1 MRALGALIG
10 CVLLAP
16 APAWAADHLV
26 ADPQAYAAAVKKAAP
41 GDRIILADGV
51 WRDFRI
57 VFTGQG
63 KAGKPITLTAQTPG
77 KVILSGQS
85 DLRIGGS
92 HLIVSN
98 LVFRDG
104 WSPTKE
110 LISLRRDSKTVARN
124 TRLTGIVV
132 DRFTNPDRRA
142 QDVWV
147 AIYGTDNRVDHSW
160 FAGKGNAGVTL
171 AVIRPKGQPGEN
183 RARIDHVFFGPRPPL
198 GSNGG
203 ETIRIGTS
211 DESLSDSKSVV
222 ENNWFEQCDGEVEIV
237 SVKSGGNI
245 IRGNM
250 IVESQGAIVLRH
262 GNGNLVER
270 NIFLGRGKPST
281 GGIRVINRDQVVRDN
296 YLEGVTGTSFLS
308 AIAVMNGVPNSA
320 VNRYHQVANALVANN
335 SIIDAARITF
345 GAGADAERSAPPV
358 SSRFDRNLIY
368 TASGKDI
375 VRVEGDAS
383 GIAMAGNVQSGPVPT
398 GLTGFA
404 QADIRLVR
412 AANGLLYPADPALA
426 DTGAPRD
433 LVMLKREDTGPA
445 WYPKDAPASTGR
457 TLDAAPGALAQAV
470 AQSGP
475 GDTIRVAPGTHRVT
489 APIAI
494 AHRLTV
500 TGPRA
505 AILESASPTLF
516 QLLPGGSLNLSG
528 VTLSGAASPTAARA
542 ALIRAPQSVS
552 ILNYRVTLSDVA
564 VRDAADVIATT
575 PGTFAEEIAIRR
587 SSFANVSG
595 TVVAAAAE
603 TGSKGLYSA
612 ERIAIAD
619 SDFIDVATIADVAR
633 LGTDESTFGP
643 WFAMTGN
650 RVTGGTPPAIRL
662 SGVQHVA
669 ILHSR
674 FERAGG
680 IAIANSVGA
689 PVVRITANVFAG
701 TPEPTITRLYP
712 QGTPDIVLA
721 DNQMEA
727 LR

>member
-1 MRALGALIG
+1 MRIAALIA
-10 CVLLAP
+10 CAVLLAP
-16 APAWAADHLV
+16 ASSFAADHLV
-26 ADPQAYAAAVKKAAP
+26 ADPIAYAAAVKAAKP
-41 GDRIILADGV
+41 GDRIILRDGV
-51 WRDFRI
+51 WRDFQI
-57 VFTGQG
+57 VFTGRG
-63 KAGKPITLTAQTPG
+63 TADKPITLTAQTPG
-77 KVILSGQS
+77 GVILSGQS
-85 DLRIGGS
+85 NLRIGGT
-92 HLIVSN
+92 HLVVSN

-104 WSPTKE
+104 FSPTKE
-110 LISLRRDSKTVARN
+110 LIALRRDSKTSASH

-142 QDVWV
+142 EDIWV

-160 FAGKGNAGVTL
+160 FAGKGNGGVTL
-171 AVIRPKGQPGEN
+171 AVIRPKGMSGEN
-183 RARIDHVFFGPRPPL
+183 RARIDHNFFGPRPPL

-203 ETIRIGTS
+203 ETIRVGTS
-211 DESLSDSKSVV
+211 DESLSDSKSLI
-222 ENNWFEQCDGEVEIV
+222 ENNWFEGCDGEVEIV

-250 IVESQGAIVLRH
+250 VVESQGAIVLRH
-262 GNGNLVER
+262 GNGNRVER
-270 NIFLGRGKPST
+270 NVFLGRGKPST
-281 GGIRVINRDQVVRDN
+281 GGIRVINRDQIVRHN
-296 YLEGVTGTSFLS
+296 YLENVTGTSFLS
-308 AIAVMNGVPNSA
+308 AIAVMNGVPDSA
-320 VNRYHQVANALVANN
+320 VNRYHQVANAVIAGN

-358 SSRFDRNLIY
+358 SSRFERNLIY

-375 VRVEGDAS
+375 VRVEGDAA
-383 GIAMAGNVQSGPVPT
+383 GIAMAGNVQSGPPPK
-398 GLTGFA
+398 GLAGFA
-404 QADIRLVR
+404 QADIKLVR

-426 DTGAPRD
+426 NVGAPRD
-433 LVMLKREDTGPA
+433 LVMLKREDAGPA

-489 APIAI
+489 APIAVG
-494 AHRLTV
+494 HSLTV

-505 AILESASPTLF
+505 AILESAAPTLF
-516 QLLPGGSLNLSG
+516 QLTPGGSLNLSG
-528 VTLSGAASPTAARA
+528 VTLSGAAPSPTAVRA

-552 ILNYRVTLSDVA
+552 ILNYRVTLADVA
-564 VRDAADVIATT
+564 VRGAADVIATT
-575 PGTFAEEIAIRR
+575 PGTFAEDIDIRR
-587 SSFANVSG
+587 STFASVSG
-595 TVVAAAAE
+595 AVVAAAAE
-603 TGSKGLYSA
+603 TGAKGLYSA
-612 ERIAIAD
+612 ERITIAD
-619 SDFIDVATIADVAR
+619 SDFTDVATIAEVAR

-650 RVTGGTPPAIRL
+650 RVVGGGAVRL
-662 SGVQHVA
+662 SGVQNVA
-669 ILHSR
+669 ISGNR
-674 FERAGG
+674 FDRAKG

-689 PVVRITANVFAG
+689 PVVRITANVFAA
-701 TPEPTITRLYP
+701 TPEPAITRLYP

>member
-1 MRALGALIG
+1 MRIAALIA
-10 CVLLAP
+10 CAVVAAP
-16 APAWAADHLV
+16 LPAFAADHLV
-26 ADPQAYAAAVKKAAP
+26 ADPAAYAAAVKRAKP
-41 GDRIILADGV
+41 GDRIILRDGV
-51 WRDFRI
+51 WRDFQI
-57 VFTGQG
+57 VFTGHG
-63 KAGKPITLTAQTPG
+63 TADKPITLTAQTPG
-77 KVILSGQS
+77 GVILSGQS
-85 DLRIGGS
+85 NLRIGGE
-92 HLIVSN
+92 HLVVSN

-110 LISLRRDSKTVARN
+110 LIALRRDSRTPASH

-132 DRFTNPDRRA
+132 DHFTNPDRRT
-142 QDVWV
+142 QDHWV

-171 AVIRPKGQPGEN
+171 AVIRPKGQPAEN
-183 RARIDHVFFGPRPPL
+183 RARIDHNFFGPRPPL

-211 DESLSDSKSVV
+211 DESLSDSRSIV
-222 ENNWFEQCDGEVEIV
+222 ENNWFEGCDGEVEIV
-237 SVKSGGNI
+237 SVKSGGNV

-250 IVESQGAIVLRH
+250 VVESQGAIVLRH

-270 NIFLGRGKPST
+270 NIFLGRGKAST
-281 GGIRVINRDQVVRDN
+281 GGIRVINRDQTVRHN
-296 YLEGVTGTSFLS
+296 YLENVTGTSFLS
-308 AIAVMNGVPNSA
+308 AIAVMNGVPDSA
-320 VNRYHQVANALVANN
+320 VNRYHQVANAVIERNT
-335 SIIDAARITF
+335 IVDAARITF

-358 SSRFDRNLIY
+358 SSRFTSNLIY

-375 VRVEGDAS
+375 VRLDGDAS
-383 GIAMAGNVQSGPVPT
+383 GIAMAGNVQSGPPPK

-404 QADIRLVR
+404 QSDLKLVR

-426 DTGAPRD
+426 AVGAPRD
-433 LVMLKREDTGPA
+433 LVMLKREEAGPS
-445 WYPKDAPASTGR
+445 WYPKDAPASAGR

-489 APIAI
+489 APITI
-494 AHRLTV
+494 GHSLTL

-505 AILESASPTLF
+505 AILDSTSPTLF
-516 QLLPGGSLNLSG
+516 QLLPGGSLHLSG
-528 VTLSGAASPTAARA
+528 VTLSGAAASPTAERA

-552 ILNYRVTLSDVA
+552 ILNYRVSLSDVA
-564 VRDAADVIATT
+564 VRDVTDVIATT
-575 PGTFAEEIAIRR
+575 PGTFAEDIAIRR

-595 TVVAAAAE
+595 AVIAAAAE
-603 TGSKGLYSA
+603 TGSKGQYSA
-612 ERIAIAD
+612 ERITIAD
-619 SDFIDVATIADVAR
+619 SDFTDVATIADVAR

-650 RVTGGTPPAIRL
+650 RVVGGGGVRL
-662 SGVQHVA
+662 SGVQNVA
-669 ILHSR
+669 ITGNR
-674 FERAGG
+674 FDRATG

-689 PVVRITANVFAG
+689 PVVRITANVFAA
-701 TPEPTITRLYP
+701 TPEPAITRLYP